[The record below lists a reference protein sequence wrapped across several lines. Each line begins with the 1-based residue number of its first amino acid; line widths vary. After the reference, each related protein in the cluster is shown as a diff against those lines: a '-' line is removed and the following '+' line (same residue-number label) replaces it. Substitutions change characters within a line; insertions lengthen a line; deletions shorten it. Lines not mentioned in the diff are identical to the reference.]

1 MTLVYDVTPRG
12 RAIET
17 AARGKELSERQC
29 QVLTLAAQGWLSKEI
44 GRHLGDISDRTIEI
58 HKANC
63 IAKLGAR
70 NQVHAV
76 AIAVSQGII
85 NLNAVIPE
93 QERQRKRGGRPAKLR
108 DASAE
113 DAAKWLKNGGRLS

>member
-1 MTLVYDVTPRG
+1 MTLFYDITPRG
-12 RAIET
+12 REIDTAET
-17 AARGKELSERQC
+17 GKQLSERQW
-29 QVLTLAAQGWLSKEI
+29 QTLLLTAQGYLSKEI
-44 GRHLGDISDRTIEI
+44 GRHLGGISDRTIEI
-58 HKANC
+58 HKADC

-70 NQVHAV
+70 NTVHAV
-76 AIAVSQGII
+76 AIAISRGII

-93 QERQRKRGGRPAKLR
+93 QERLPKRGGRPAKLR